1 MGSEAS
7 LISTLFF
14 CIAKYPLVQERL
26 RTEISETLGARFPTY
41 EDVKNMKYLNWVI
54 KEVLRVYPPVPQNLR
69 VANKDTILPVGG
81 GPDGRSPVFIPKG
94 HECSF
99 SSFSLHRRRDLWGDD
114 ALEFKPE
121 RWEKERPTWNYIP
134 FSGGPR
140 ICLGQYTCLSMTLSV

>member
-1 MGSEAS
+1 
-7 LISTLFF
+7 
-14 CIAKYPLVQERL
+14 VQERL
-26 RTEISETLGARFPTY
+26 RIEISETLGGRLPTY

-81 GPDGRSPVFIPKG
+81 GPNGLSPVFIPKG

-140 ICLGQYTCLSMTLSV
+140 ICLGQCTCVSTALSVQQTQPRDGLTRL